1 MQEETSWHYDLGIF
15 HRPMKNMDT
24 KLVFYYIDIDNYI
37 VGNSGD
43 VFHNA
48 SSYGFNIDSMA
59 FYGTEV
65 EFNASL
71 FDNLTLFGNYTYR
84 KSDYDRSKLIAEA
97 ILLKITP
104 EHKANLGLRY
114 SLFNN
119 TLITSDIRYIG
130 ERKSEGNVM
139 NLDSFITVDVGLQ
152 HSYTKNIV
160 LRVYATNILDKKYQ
174 EVYGFPLPGVG
185 CGVNLKLVF

>member
-1 MQEETSWHYDLGIF
+1 
-15 HRPMKNMDT
+15 
-24 KLVFYYIDIDNYI
+24 
-37 VGNSGD
+37 

-48 SSYGFNIDSMA
+48 SAYGYNLKEMA

-65 EFNASL
+65 EFNANI
-71 FDNLTLFGNYTYR
+71 FNNLTLFGNYSYR
-84 KSDYDRSKLIAEA
+84 KTDYDPAKILAEA

-104 EHKANLGLRY
+104 KHKANLGLRY

-119 TLITSDIRYIG
+119 TLLTSDIRYVG
-130 ERKSEGNVM
+130 ERKSEGDVM

-152 HSYTKNIV
+152 HSYTNNII

-174 EVYGFPLPGVG
+174 EVYGFPMPGVG